1 MKRTAKISGLLVIPL
16 LASIFNSTPVHC
28 DEISNAHGEGNAKW
42 QPSALQA
49 FAGDTASDSI
59 NPKAK
64 IELPRIGGHL
74 QLDLA
79 AYKDDITTIDN
90 RTGARRARLVISG
103 KLANDWQYK
112 LEYDF
117 VRHKYDF
124 VRHNLRDAY
133 VRYSGLAR
141 GKLTFGQFKQHT
153 TLENLISSKWT
164 TFIERSLPIALTF
177 KRTLGVGYDL
187 SGDNY
192 SFGVSM
198 HGNEINSHD
207 QGDDGLSISSRF
219 TYAFVKAK
227 NDVVH
232 LGVSASF
239 RDLDASN
246 TLSFSVRPESRIGSG
261 ATLIGANIDAKN
273 QRMVGLEAGIVKGR
287 WSSQAEYIV
296 ANIDARFGK
305 DATFT
310 GYYWQTSV
318 FLTGEYRSY
327 SAANGLFDAPSHA
340 DRTWELALRLSNI
353 DLSDSPFGGKID
365 SLTLGVNFY
374 ANKFL
379 RFSVNL
385 INTKVDDGF
394 NGDETINSLQLRGQ
408 VVF

>member
-1 MKRTAKISGLLVIPL
+1 MKRTAKISRLLVIPL
-16 LASIFNSTPVHC
+16 FTSIFNSTPVHC
-28 DEISNAHGEGNAKW
+28 DEDSNARGGGNAER
-42 QPSALQA
+42 QPSVLQA

-64 IELPRIGGHL
+64 IELPRIGGRL

-79 AYKDDITTIDN
+79 AYEDDVTTFDN
-90 RTGARRARLVISG
+90 GTGARRARLVISG

-117 VRHKYDF
+117 VGD
-124 VRHNLRDAY
+124 NLHDAY
-133 VRYSGLAR
+133 VLYSGLEH

-164 TFIERSLPIALTF
+164 TFIERSLPIAFAF

-207 QGDDGLSISSRF
+207 QGNDGLSISSRF
-219 TYAFVKAK
+219 TYAFVKAN

-232 LGVSASF
+232 LGVSAGF
-239 RDLDASN
+239 RDLDAAN
-246 TLSFSVRPESRIGSG
+246 TLSFSVRPESRIDGG
-261 ATLIGANIDAKN
+261 TKLIGANIDAKN

-287 WSSQAEYIV
+287 WSSQAEFIV
-296 ANIDARFGK
+296 ADIDANVGK

-318 FLTGEYRSY
+318 FLTGESRSY

-340 DRTWELALRLSNI
+340 ERTWELALRLSNI
-353 DLSDSPFGGKID
+353 DLSDGQYGGKMD

-385 INTKVDDGF
+385 INTKVKDGI
-394 NGDETINSLQLRGQ
+394 NGDETVNSLQLRGQ